1 MNDLNHIAII
11 MDGNGR
17 WGIKNYKS
25 RLIGHK
31 FGVQN
36 IKNIIEYCIKIN
48 LKNLSLYALSF
59 DNLKNRNSEEIN
71 NLFKLFEEYFE
82 KKKNFFIENKIKINF
97 IGEKKNLPK
106 YVLFLIENIKKKT
119 NFRKSILNIN
129 IAFNYSS
136 KKEIVSSV
144 IKNIKLKKK
153 INEENLNKF
162 LYTSKFKDP
171 EILIRTGSYKRLS
184 DFMLWQCSYTELFF
198 SNKLWPDFKSK
209 DLEKCIKKY
218 HLIHRNFGK

>member
-71 NLFKLFEEYFE
+71 NLFTLFEEYFE
-82 KKKNFFIENKIKINF
+82 KKKKFFIENKIKINF

-106 YVLFLIENIKKKT
+106 HVLFLIENIKKKT
-119 NFRKSILNIN
+119 NFRKSI
-129 IAFNYSS
+129 
-136 KKEIVSSV
+136 
-144 IKNIKLKKK
+144 
-153 INEENLNKF
+153 
-162 LYTSKFKDP
+162 
-171 EILIRTGSYKRLS
+171 
-184 DFMLWQCSYTELFF
+184 
-198 SNKLWPDFKSK
+198 
-209 DLEKCIKKY
+209 
-218 HLIHRNFGK
+218 

>member
-97 IGEKKNLPK
+97 IGEKKKLTKACVIFNRK
-106 YVLFLIENIKKKT
+106 YKKK
-119 NFRKSILNIN
+119 N
-129 IAFNYSS
+129 
-136 KKEIVSSV
+136 
-144 IKNIKLKKK
+144 
-153 INEENLNKF
+153 
-162 LYTSKFKDP
+162 
-171 EILIRTGSYKRLS
+171 
-184 DFMLWQCSYTELFF
+184 
-198 SNKLWPDFKSK
+198 
-209 DLEKCIKKY
+209 
-218 HLIHRNFGK
+218 

>member
-82 KKKNFFIENKIKINF
+82 KKKNFLSKIKL
-97 IGEKKNLPK
+97 KLT
-106 YVLFLIENIKKKT
+106 LLAKKKT
-119 NFRKSILNIN
+119 YQSMCYF
-129 IAFNYSS
+129 
-136 KKEIVSSV
+136 
-144 IKNIKLKKK
+144 
-153 INEENLNKF
+153 
-162 LYTSKFKDP
+162 
-171 EILIRTGSYKRLS
+171 
-184 DFMLWQCSYTELFF
+184 
-198 SNKLWPDFKSK
+198 
-209 DLEKCIKKY
+209 
-218 HLIHRNFGK
+218 